1 MLSVMK
7 TDEQRRARELRAEGR
22 SVREI
27 QQALGVSRSSVSLW
41 VRDVLLT
48 EEQRRALAA
57 RVREGPLVA
66 GERSAAT
73 ARAIRRAYQD
83 DGRKLARERDASYAA
98 GCMLYWAEGS
108 KKRNQVCL
116 VNSDPELVGCF
127 ARFLREH
134 FDVAPRAM
142 RVTCNLF
149 ADHIDRQQ
157 EIEAFWL
164 RELGLP
170 DSCLLKSTV
179 NVYSK
184 YSLKKRSGKLPYGT
198 ARLVVYSTRIVQTI
212 YGSIQEYGGF
222 EREAWL
228 D

>member
-7 TDEQRRARELRAEGR
+7 TDEQRRARELRAEGK
-22 SVREI
+22 SVKEI
-27 QQALGVSRSSVSLW
+27 QLALGVSRSSVSLW
-41 VRDVLLT
+41 VRDVALT
-48 EEQRRALAA
+48 EDQRHALAA

-66 GERSAAT
+66 GERSAAA
-73 ARAIRRAYQD
+73 ARAIRRAHQEE
-83 DGRKLARERDASYAA
+83 GRRLARERDGLYAA

-116 VNSDPELVGCF
+116 VNSDPELVVFF
-127 ARFLREH
+127 ARFLRVH
-134 FDVAPRAM
+134 FDVEPGAM

-149 ADHIDRQQ
+149 ADHLGRQH
-157 EIEAFWL
+157 EIEGFWL
-164 RELGLP
+164 TRLDLP
-170 DSCLLKSTV
+170 DACLLKSTV

-184 YSLKKRSGKLPYGT
+184 YSVKKRVGKLPYGT
-198 ARLVVYSTRIVQTI
+198 CRLVVYSTRIVQTI

-222 EREAWL
+222 ERAAWL

>member
-1 MLSVMK
+1 MK
-7 TDEQRRARELRAEGR
+7 
-22 SVREI
+22 EI

-41 VRDVLLT
+41 VRDVPLT
-48 EEQRRALAA
+48 SEQRLALSA

-66 GERSAAT
+66 GERSAAC
-73 ARAIRRAYQD
+73 ARVIRRAHQEE
-83 DGRKLARERDASYAA
+83 GRRLALERDASYAA

-108 KKRNQVCL
+108 KKRNVVCL
-116 VNSDPELVGCF
+116 VNSDPELVAFF
-127 ARFLREH
+127 ARFLRVH
-134 FDVAPRAM
+134 FDVESGAM

-149 ADHIDRQQ
+149 ADHIDRQR

-164 RELGLP
+164 AQLELP
-170 DSCLLKSTV
+170 ESCLLKSTV

-184 YSLKKRSGKLPYGT
+184 YSLKKRQGKLPYGT
-198 ARLVVYSTRIVQTI
+198 CRLVVHSTRIVQTI

-222 EREAWL
+222 ERAAWL

>member
-1 MLSVMK
+1 MLSVVK
-7 TDEQRRARELRAEGR
+7 TDEQRQARELRAQGK
-22 SVREI
+22 SVKEI
-27 QQALGVSRSSVSLW
+27 QQALGVSRGSVSLW
-41 VRDVLLT
+41 VRDVPLT

-66 GERSAAT
+66 GERSAAA
-73 ARAIRRAYQD
+73 ARAIRRMYQD
-83 DGRKLARERDASYAA
+83 EGRRLARERDGSYAA

-116 VNSDPELVGCF
+116 VNSDPEVVAFF
-127 ARFLREH
+127 AKFFSLH
-134 FDVAPRAM
+134 FEVDSSAM

-149 ADHIDRQQ
+149 ADHIDRQK
-157 EIEAFWL
+157 EIEGFWL
-164 RELGLP
+164 RKLDVP

-184 YSLKKRSGKLPYGT
+184 YSLKKRQGKLPYGT
-198 ARLVVYSTRIVQTI
+198 CRLVVHSTRIVQTI
-212 YGSIQEYGGF
+212 FGSIQEYGGF
-222 EREAWL
+222 ERAAWL